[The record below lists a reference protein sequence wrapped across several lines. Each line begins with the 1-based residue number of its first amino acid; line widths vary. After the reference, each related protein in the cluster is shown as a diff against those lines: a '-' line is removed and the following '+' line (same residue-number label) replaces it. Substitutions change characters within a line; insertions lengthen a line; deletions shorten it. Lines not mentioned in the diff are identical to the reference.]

1 MLKTTIIFNVQRGF
15 RFLKDGFLNLVYQ
28 MAFERYLLWF
38 PIFMGLGIFFVFD
51 GFFYKSRYIYFFLWF
66 LPFLFYKSARRVFC
80 AVFVGSFIASLHLY
94 HLSEHRMLDHEI
106 EFIKLKGVIEKTEFI
121 RNGTRVTVM
130 TDIGRLK
137 LTSLIKNV
145 PEEVWHPGNEIRFKA
160 RLYPFLDNNIGY
172 NFWRQAFFDQC
183 YSKGVML
190 AKPYVIKHV
199 ERAEWAI
206 WLENIRNYIN
216 AKINRDFSED
226 TKGIAEALITGDK
239 GQIPLCVRDNYARSG
254 IAHILAISGLHIT
267 MIAGLIYFLLLYFML
282 MLPQVPLRY
291 NIKKIAMFLSFI
303 GALFYVF
310 IAGMR
315 IPAIRALIMYG
326 VMTMA
331 VLADRTAISLR
342 NVAIAAV
349 VILAMLPESINNPG
363 FYMSFF
369 VVAALISYYENST
382 VKEGYFHGI
391 VRSSVIASLAVI
403 PFSWYFFNQV
413 VSNGISANLLSIP
426 LMGFV
431 IMPAMMGYVLGGD
444 FFGIIA
450 VWGIKCMNL
459 IAELVA
465 ALDWLFFRLAT
476 PDLFVMLLGV
486 FGVLLMIINK
496 QKVLGSGVIAV
507 SLLLYFLLPKPF
519 LFVRNDFQVFGV
531 RDGDSFFVNDMIR
544 SRSMTN
550 LWRQISG
557 AEVKK
562 KLKMVSENTFQSDN
576 YTIKASKDFINI
588 MPVNVSAN
596 NEEENK
602 KLNIII
608 KK

>member
-1 MLKTTIIFNVQRGF
+1 MLKTTIIFNVQRVF
-15 RFLKDGFLNLVYQ
+15 RFVNEGFLNLLHK
-28 MAFERYLLWF
+28 MAFERYFLWF
-38 PIFMGLGIFFVFD
+38 PIFFGMGIFFVFD
-51 GFFYKSRYIYFFLWF
+51 RFFYKSWYIYYVISFI
-66 LPFLFYKSARRVFC
+66 PFLFYKNCRRIC
-80 AVFVGSFIASLHLY
+80 YAVLIGGIVASLHLY
-94 HLSEHRMLDHEI
+94 RLSDHRMLDHEI

-121 RNGTRVTVM
+121 QHGTRVTVM

-137 LTSLIKNV
+137 LSSLIKNV

-172 NFWRQAFFDQC
+172 NFWRQAFFEQC
-183 YSKGVML
+183 YSKGVIL
-190 AKPYVIKHV
+190 AKPYVVKKV
-199 ERAEWAI
+199 ERTEWAI

-239 GQIPLCVRDNYARSG
+239 GQIPLYVRDNYAKSG

-267 MIAGLIYFLLLYFML
+267 MIAGLIYFLLLYFIL
-282 MLPQVPLRY
+282 MLPKIPLRY
-291 NIKKIAMFLSFI
+291 NVKKIAMLLSFI

-326 VMTMA
+326 VITIA

-342 NVAIAAV
+342 NVAIAAI
-349 VILAMLPESINNPG
+349 VILALLPESINNPG

-369 VVAALISYYENST
+369 VVAALISYYENRT
-382 VKEGYFHGI
+382 VKEGYFQGI

-426 LMGFV
+426 LLGVV
-431 IMPAMMGYVLGGD
+431 IMPALMGYV
-444 FFGIIA
+444 FGIDCFGFIA

-465 ALDWLFFRLAT
+465 ALDWLFFRFST
-476 PDLFVMLLGV
+476 PDFFVMVLGV

-496 QKVLGSGVIAV
+496 QKILGAGVISV
-507 SLLLYFLLPKPF
+507 SILLYSFLPKPF
-519 LFVRNDFQVFGV
+519 LFVRNDFQVFGI
-531 RDGDSFFVNDMIR
+531 RDGESFFVNDMIR

-557 AEVKK
+557 ALSKK
-562 KLKMVSENTFQSDN
+562 KLKKLSENKFQSDH
-576 YTIKASKDFINI
+576 YTITALPNAINI
-588 MPVNVSAN
+588 SPINVSIN
-596 NEEENK
+596 KTEGNK